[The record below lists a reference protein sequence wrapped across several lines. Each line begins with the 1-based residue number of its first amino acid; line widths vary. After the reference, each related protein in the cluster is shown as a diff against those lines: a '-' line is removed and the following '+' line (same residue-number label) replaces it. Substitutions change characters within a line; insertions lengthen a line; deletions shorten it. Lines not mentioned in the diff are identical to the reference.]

1 MCLLHP
7 YAWRMRQVIRL
18 STLFQASQ
26 RRCHGVF
33 EQHDIGI
40 EYLPTKHLL
49 VNSKIKF
56 LFAVQV
62 LYKRGK
68 EKKNHS
74 YPHFSVIFK
83 RVKLY
88 HTVISCLYNT
98 LNLDS

>member
-1 MCLLHP
+1 M
-7 YAWRMRQVIRL
+7 IRL

-68 EKKNHS
+68 EKKSQLPSFLCNLQAGETLSHS
-74 YPHFSVIFK
+74 DFMPV
-83 RVKLY
+83 
-88 HTVISCLYNT
+88 
-98 LNLDS
+98 

>member
-1 MCLLHP
+1 M
-7 YAWRMRQVIRL
+7 IRL

-40 EYLPTKHLL
+40 KYLPTKHLL

-68 EKKNHS
+68 EKKSQLPSFLCNLQAGETLSHS
-74 YPHFSVIFK
+74 DFMPV
-83 RVKLY
+83 
-88 HTVISCLYNT
+88 
-98 LNLDS
+98 

>member
-68 EKKNHS
+68 EKKKSQLPSFLCNLQAGETLSHS
-74 YPHFSVIFK
+74 DFMPV
-83 RVKLY
+83 
-88 HTVISCLYNT
+88 
-98 LNLDS
+98 

>member
-1 MCLLHP
+1 M
-7 YAWRMRQVIRL
+7 IRL

-26 RRCHGVF
+26 KRCHGVF

-68 EKKNHS
+68 EKKSQLPSFLCNLQAGETLSHS
-74 YPHFSVIFK
+74 DFMPV
-83 RVKLY
+83 
-88 HTVISCLYNT
+88 
-98 LNLDS
+98 

>member
-1 MCLLHP
+1 M
-7 YAWRMRQVIRL
+7 IRL

-49 VNSKIKF
+49 VNAKIKF

-68 EKKNHS
+68 EKKSQLPSFLCNLQAGETLSHS
-74 YPHFSVIFK
+74 DFMPV
-83 RVKLY
+83 
-88 HTVISCLYNT
+88 
-98 LNLDS
+98 